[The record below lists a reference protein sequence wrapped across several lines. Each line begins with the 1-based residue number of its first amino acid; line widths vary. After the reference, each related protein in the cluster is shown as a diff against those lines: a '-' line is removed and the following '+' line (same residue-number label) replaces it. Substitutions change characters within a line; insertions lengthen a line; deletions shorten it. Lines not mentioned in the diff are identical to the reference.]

1 MVAGTLSCKYS
12 AYLIS
17 MFEASILN
25 SSTAYSD
32 IIMIGNSI
40 TDIIFVKSKTMLQ
53 PSIIYTTWTT
63 QQMSLLIYNEKGALI
78 SYRVF
83 HKPLCP
89 HSSYT

>member
-1 MVAGTLSCKYS
+1 
-12 AYLIS
+12 
-17 MFEASILN
+17 MFEVN

-32 IIMIGNSI
+32 IIMLG
-40 TDIIFVKSKTMLQ
+40 FVKSKTILQ

-83 HKPLCP
+83 HKPLCHTP
-89 HSSYT
+89 HILDLVQLV

>member
-40 TDIIFVKSKTMLQ
+40 TDII
-53 PSIIYTTWTT
+53 
-63 QQMSLLIYNEKGALI
+63 LLNQKQYCSQA
-78 SYRVF
+78 
-83 HKPLCP
+83 
-89 HSSYT
+89 